1 MRDAVSFSRVHRDFS
16 HIAVTRVKLE
26 EMSRDSSSARNSM
39 PCHAAE
45 VTRINL
51 RGGEQGHSGKGS
63 EGIWKI
69 TRPRSPRVPLDFP
82 RGDTDKCTDLNAK
95 DTTKSK

>member
-1 MRDAVSFSRVHRDFS
+1 
-16 HIAVTRVKLE
+16 VKLE
-26 EMSRDSSSARNSM
+26 EASRDSSRARNSM
-39 PCHAAE
+39 RSHAVE
-45 VTRINL
+45 VTGINL

-82 RGDTDKCTDLNAK
+82 RGDRNKSTDLNAK
-95 DTTKSK
+95 VATKPK